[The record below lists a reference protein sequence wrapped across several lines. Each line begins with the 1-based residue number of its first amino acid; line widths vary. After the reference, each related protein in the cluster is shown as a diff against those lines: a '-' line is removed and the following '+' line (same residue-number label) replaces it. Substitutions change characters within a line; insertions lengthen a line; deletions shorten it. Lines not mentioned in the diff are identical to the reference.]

1 MPSPEGEGRDLR
13 SGSLPQRET
22 RGCHV
27 GPLEV
32 VRVVLLGGF
41 CVWVGPRVIEK
52 DGWRLNKATALV
64 KLLALAPHHS
74 LHREQVM
81 ETLWPEL
88 DPKAA
93 ANNLYRTL
101 HAARRVLEPGSGG
114 SGNRYLP
121 LEEGRITLCPAG
133 QLWVDVEAFEEAAE
147 AARRSGEPA
156 AYRAALDLYVGDL
169 LPENLY
175 EGWTENRRRQL
186 RRLRIDL
193 LIELAWLY
201 EERGERESAVEAL
214 SKVVASESSR
224 WVRPPQ

>member
-13 SGSLPQRET
+13 SGSLLQRET
-22 RGCHV
+22 RGGHV

-41 CVWVGPRVIEK
+41 CVWVGPQVIEK
-52 DGWRLNKATALV
+52 DEWRLYKATVLV

-88 DPKAA
+88 EPKAA

-114 SGNRYLP
+114 
-121 LEEGRITLCPAG
+121 GRS
-133 QLWVDVEAFEEAAE
+133 QAE
-147 AARRSGEPA
+147 AKDRSVGADVCSLVYRSNAALPPRATPSSRRARRGSGTPSFCAPSDRTRSPA
-156 AYRAALDLYVGDL
+156 
-169 LPENLY
+169 
-175 EGWTENRRRQL
+175 
-186 RRLRIDL
+186 
-193 LIELAWLY
+193 
-201 EERGERESAVEAL
+201 
-214 SKVVASESSR
+214 
-224 WVRPPQ
+224 